1 MSSGKHAAAGVG
13 RALMLLL
20 SMAPYR
26 LQMFFAARAPF
37 RWIRRAG
44 TPSDGLHV
52 RLGNGRAIGKAR
64 VNVFVEVLQEV
75 MQILNPPPP
84 PEPLRRRIGFHQS

>member
-1 MSSGKHAAAGVG
+1 MIRTIRGVRVMQNAAAAGVG

-37 RWIRRAG
+37 R
-44 TPSDGLHV
+44 
-52 RLGNGRAIGKAR
+52 
-64 VNVFVEVLQEV
+64 
-75 MQILNPPPP
+75 
-84 PEPLRRRIGFHQS
+84 